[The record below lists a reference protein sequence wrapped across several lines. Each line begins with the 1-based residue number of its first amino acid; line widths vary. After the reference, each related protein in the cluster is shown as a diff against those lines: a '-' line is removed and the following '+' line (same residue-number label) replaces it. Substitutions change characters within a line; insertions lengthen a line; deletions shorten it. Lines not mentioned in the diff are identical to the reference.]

1 MRFLERARA
10 AGITVPIIPGILPV
24 TNFKRVAEFSK
35 RCGANIPLWMAD
47 LFEGLD
53 DEPEARK
60 LVAASLAAEQCRAL
74 NANGVNQF
82 HFYTMNQADL
92 CFAICHML
100 GVRPQLVTKA

>member
-1 MRFLERARA
+1 MRFLDRART

-35 RCGANIPLWMAD
+35 LCGTNIPLWMKG
-47 LFEGLD
+47 LFAGLD
-53 DEPEARK
+53 DEPETRK
-60 LVAASLAAEQCRAL
+60 LIAASLAAEQCRVL
-74 NANGVNQF
+74 NANGINQF

-100 GVRPQLVTKA
+100 GVQPQPLMKA

>member
-1 MRFLERARA
+1 
-10 AGITVPIIPGILPV
+10 
-24 TNFKRVAEFSK
+24 
-35 RCGANIPLWMAD
+35 LWMKD

-100 GVRPQLVTKA
+100 GVRPQSVMKA

>member
-1 MRFLERARA
+1 M
-10 AGITVPIIPGILPV
+10 G
-24 TNFKRVAEFSK
+24 
-35 RCGANIPLWMAD
+35 D
-47 LFEGLD
+47 LFAGLD

-100 GVRPQLVTKA
+100 GVRPQSEVKV

>member
-1 MRFLERARA
+1 M
-10 AGITVPIIPGILPV
+10 PIIPGILPV
-24 TNFKRVAEFSK
+24 TNFKRVREFSE
-35 RCGANIPLWMAD
+35 RCGADIPLWMAD

-74 NANGVNQF
+74 NTYGVNQF

-100 GVRPQLVTKA
+100 GVRPQSASKA